1 MNGNT
6 GGSRGRW
13 LLRRSPLPRLG
24 AQATA
29 LAAVALLAAACDGGG
44 GGSSSGGHST
54 AYQKELAY
62 SECMRANGVPNFPD
76 PGSNG
81 IIAIQAG
88 SAAAKKAP
96 SGDRAVGGPTM
107 QRADSKC
114 RHLLPNGGVPTAA
127 QRQQKRTEG
136 LKFAECMRAHGISNY
151 PDPSGGGGPTT
162 IGGSGINIQSPQ
174 FQAANRACSKDLRG
188 GGGIRIAS

>member
-6 GGSRGRW
+6 GGSGRRG
-13 LLRRSPLPRLG
+13 RSPLRRAG
-24 AQATA
+24 VQAA
-29 LAAVALLAAACDGGG
+29 AVAAVALLAAACGGG
-44 GGSSSGGHST
+44 GGSSGGAQST

-62 SECMRANGVPNFPD
+62 SECMRTHGVPGFPD

-81 IIAIQAG
+81 IVSIQSG
-88 SAAAKKAP
+88 GAAKAKGTP
-96 SGDRAVGGPTM
+96 GKNQTVGGPQMT
-107 QRADSKC
+107 RAYNAC

-127 QRQQKRTEG
+127 QKEQMLQQG

-151 PDPSGGGGPTT
+151 PDPSTAGGPTT